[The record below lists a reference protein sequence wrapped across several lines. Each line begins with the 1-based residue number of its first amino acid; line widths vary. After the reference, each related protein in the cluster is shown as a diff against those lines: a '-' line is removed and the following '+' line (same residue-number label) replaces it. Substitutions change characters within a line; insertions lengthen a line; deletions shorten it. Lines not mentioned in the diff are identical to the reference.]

1 MLPACLI
8 VILSFLVFLCI
19 KNMLSHG
26 DDLHALAFI
35 ALYVYTIFAQI
46 GYAYFPEFSIFLG
59 AYFGIKL
66 FYYYWLFMFL
76 SFLSSFLLY
85 KKVRKL
91 RVYKQHYIVKKSNS
105 NLRFLLFWVI
115 SIVLYL
121 LLYWYFKSN
130 RALFGWGGGSPMGS
144 MWFVIGFRL
153 FTLTTFFSYIMLRNK
168 LNKFAVRAIGIS
180 AFIFEFIFFIN
191 VCIAAG
197 NRSDIVY
204 FFVAISFYELSPIMN
219 SFKLQKKKVILF
231 VVMGVVLT
239 NALLV
244 LLALRTQKE
253 ETNISA
259 IVNFEQGESSASEV
273 SFASKVLVQDY
284 YSPSHPLFISM
295 HYGMIDPIET
305 FKSNL
310 ANSVVL
316 LNYPYLSQTIVS
328 KVDPSIERGGG
339 WAYHM
344 FIEGYNALGWLG
356 IFYNGIAW
364 NLGLGFWLLLSKSNN
379 VMHNKAIT
387 AVMVFLIVNTMR
399 SQTSAFVLSFWMIL
413 LPGLWLFLLSTNSKI
428 RILKKAKYVQK
439 NHIHNF

>member
-8 VILSFLVFLCI
+8 VVLSLLVFLCI

-76 SFLSSFLLY
+76 SFLSSFLIY

-91 RVYKQHYIVKKSNS
+91 GVYKQYYLVETANN
-105 NLRFLLFWVI
+105 NLRWLLFWIV
-115 SIVLYL
+115 SIVLFS
-121 LLYWYFKSN
+121 LLYLYFKNN

-153 FTLTTFFSYIMLRNK
+153 FTLIAFFSYLMFRNK
-168 LNKFAVRAIGIS
+168 SNKFAVRGIGLL
-180 AFIFEFIFFIN
+180 AFVCEFIFFIN

-204 FFVAISFYELSPIMN
+204 FFLAISFYELSPIMS
-219 SFKLQKKKVILF
+219 SFKLQKKKVFSF
-231 VVMGVVLT
+231 VVIGAVLI
-239 NALLV
+239 NALMI
-244 LLALRTQKE
+244 LLALRTQKAD
-253 ETNISA
+253 TNISA
-259 IVNFEQGESSASEV
+259 IINFEQGESNAREV
-273 SFASKVLVQDY
+273 SFASKLLVQDY
-284 YSPSHPLFISM
+284 YSPSHPLFIAM
-295 HYGMIDPIET
+295 HYGMIDPLET
-305 FKSNL
+305 LKSNL

-316 LNYPYLSQTIVS
+316 LKYPYLSQTIVS
-328 KVDPSIERGGG
+328 KVNPSIERGGG

-344 FIEGYNALGWLG
+344 FIEGYNAFGWFG
-356 IFYNGIAW
+356 ILYNGIAW
-364 NLGLGFWLLLSKSNN
+364 NLGLGLWLLLSKSNN
-379 VMHNKAIT
+379 LMHNKAMT

-399 SQTSAFVLSFWMIL
+399 SQTSAFVLSLWMIL
-413 LPGLWLFLLSTNSKI
+413 LPGLWLFLLSTNTKI
-428 RILKKAKYVQK
+428 KILKKAKYVQK
-439 NHIHNF
+439 NHIHNL

>member
-1 MLPACLI
+1 
-8 VILSFLVFLCI
+8 
-19 KNMLSHG
+19 
-26 DDLHALAFI
+26 
-35 ALYVYTIFAQI
+35 
-46 GYAYFPEFSIFLG
+46 
-59 AYFGIKL
+59 
-66 FYYYWLFMFL
+66 
-76 SFLSSFLLY
+76 
-85 KKVRKL
+85 
-91 RVYKQHYIVKKSNS
+91 
-105 NLRFLLFWVI
+105 
-115 SIVLYL
+115 
-121 LLYWYFKSN
+121 
-130 RALFGWGGGSPMGS
+130 MGS

-153 FTLTTFFSYIMLRNK
+153 FTLTAFFSYIMFRNK
-168 LNKFAVRAIGIS
+168 LNKFTVRAIGLS

-219 SFKLQKKKVILF
+219 SFKLQKKKVIFF

-239 NALLV
+239 NALMI
-244 LLALRTQKE
+244 LLSLRTQKAV
-253 ETNISA
+253 TNISE
-259 IVNFEQGESSASEV
+259 IVNYEQDGSSASEV

-305 FKSNL
+305 LKSNL

-316 LNYPYLSQTIVS
+316 LKYPYLSQTIVS

-344 FIEGYNALGWLG
+344 FIEGYNALGWFG
-356 IFYNGIAW
+356 ILYNGIAW
-364 NLGLGFWLLLSKSNN
+364 NLGLGLWLLLSKSNN
-379 VMHNKAIT
+379 VMHNKAMT

-439 NHIHNF
+439 NHMHNF

>member
-8 VILSFLVFLCI
+8 VILSLLVFLSI
-19 KNMLSHG
+19 KKMLSFG

-35 ALYVYTIFAQI
+35 GLYVYTVFAQI

-59 AYFGIKL
+59 AYFGINL

-85 KKVRKL
+85 KKVRETRGNK
-91 RVYKQHYIVKKSNS
+91 YHYLVETTN
-105 NLRFLLFWVI
+105 NNVRWLFFLVI
-115 SIVLYL
+115 SIVLFS
-121 LLYWYFKSN
+121 LLYLYFKNN

-153 FTLTTFFSYIMLRNK
+153 FTLITFFSYIMFRNK
-168 LNKFAVRAIGIS
+168 SNKFTVRAIGLL
-180 AFIFEFIFFIN
+180 AFLFELMFFIN
-191 VCIAAG
+191 VCVAAG

-204 FFVAISFYELSPIMN
+204 FFIAVSFYELSPIIN

-231 VVMGVVLT
+231 LVIGVVLI
-239 NALLV
+239 NALMV
-244 LLALRTQKE
+244 LLELRTKG
-253 ETNISA
+253 ETNISS
-259 IVNFEQGESSASEV
+259 IINYEQGESSATEV
-273 SFASKVLVQDY
+273 SFAAKVLVQDY

-295 HYGMIDPIET
+295 HYGMINPIET
-305 FKSNL
+305 LKSNL

-316 LNYPYLSQTIVS
+316 LQYPYLSQTIVS

-344 FIEGYNALGWLG
+344 FIEGYNALGWFG
-356 IFYNGIAW
+356 ILYNAIAW
-364 NLGLGFWLLLSKSNN
+364 NLGLGLWLLLAKSNN
-379 VMHNKAIT
+379 QMHNKVMT

-399 SQTSAFVLSFWMIL
+399 SQTSAFVLSLWMIL

-428 RILKKAKYVQK
+428 KILKKAKDVQK
-439 NHIHNF
+439 NYIHNL